1 MNEIEFW
8 RLQKECGLSNSK
20 CAEYLGTSI
29 STIKRYRNGSKSP
42 AISIIRDLQ
51 ALSEKLNK

>member
-8 RLQKECGLSNSK
+8 RLQKECGLSNSQ

-29 STIKRYRNGSKSP
+29 STIKRYRNGSKTP
-42 AISIIRDLQ
+42 AISIIRDLKQ
-51 ALSEKLNK
+51 LKESK